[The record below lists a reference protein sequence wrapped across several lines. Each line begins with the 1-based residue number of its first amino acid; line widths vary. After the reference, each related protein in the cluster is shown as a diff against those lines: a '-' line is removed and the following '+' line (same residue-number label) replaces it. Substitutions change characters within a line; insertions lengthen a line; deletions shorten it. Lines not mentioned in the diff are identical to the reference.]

1 MTFSVQAQPADAA
14 SWLRLAQRCEDAGFD
29 TLQAADHPGSC
40 AAPSVAL
47 AAAAAVTSR
56 IRLGAY
62 VSNAGVREPI
72 HLAADVATLDVV
84 SGGRARLGLGAGHTP
99 AEWQAIGRQRPDVRG
114 RVDRCL
120 AVAEAVV
127 ALLAGETVTRSE
139 PATRSEPVTDGEPV
153 TRSEPVTQGEPL
165 LKMVEARLDKPRPVQ
180 ERIPLTIGTAN
191 SRMLRWAGAHA
202 DIVGL
207 SGLGRTLEDGHR
219 HEARWRTDQVDHQV
233 EQVVA
238 GAAGRARPP
247 ALEALVQI
255 VAVSDDAEATAA
267 PHAERL
273 GMRAADLLEAPFVLI
288 GTGDEIRAAMRR
300 NEKRWGITRYA
311 VRADAVD
318 AIVDAGLLGVRASG

>member
-1 MTFSVQAQPADAA
+1 MTQVFSVQAQPTDAA
-14 SWLRLAQRCEDAGFD
+14 SWLRLAQRCEQAGFD

-47 AAAAAVTSR
+47 AAAAAVTTR

-72 HLAADVATLDVV
+72 HLAADVATLDVI

-99 AEWQAIGRQRPDVRG
+99 AEWRAIGRERPDVRG

-127 ALLAGETVTRSE
+127 ALLAGETVTRRE
-139 PATRSEPVTDGEPV
+139 PGETV
-153 TRSEPVTQGEPL
+153 TRREPL
-165 LKMVEARLDKPRPVQ
+165 LEMAEARLDKPRPVQ
-180 ERIPLTIGTAN
+180 DRIPLTIGTAN
-191 SRMLRWAGAHA
+191 SRILRWAGQHA

-219 HEARWRTDQVDHQV
+219 HEARWRPDQVDRQI
-233 EQVVA
+233 EQVVT
-238 GAAGRARPP
+238 GAATRAEPP

-255 VAVSDDAEATAA
+255 VAVTDDAEAAAA
-267 PHAERL
+267 PHAENL
-273 GMRAADLLEAPFVLI
+273 GMPVPELLEAPFVLI
-288 GTGDEIRAAMRR
+288 GTGDEIRAAMAR

-318 AIVDAGLLGVRASG
+318 AIVDAGLVRA

>member
-1 MTFSVQAQPADAA
+1 MSFSVQARPADAV
-14 SWLRLAQRCEDAGFD
+14 SWLRLAQRCERAGFD
-29 TLQAADHPGSC
+29 TLLAADHPGSC
-40 AAPSVAL
+40 AAPNVAL

-56 IRLGAY
+56 IMLGAY

-72 HLAADVATLDVV
+72 HLAADVATLDVI

-99 AEWQAIGRQRPDVRG
+99 AEWRAIGKERPDVRG

-120 AVAEAVV
+120 AVTEAVV

-139 PATRSEPVTDGEPV
+139 P
-153 TRSEPVTQGEPL
+153 L
-165 LKMVEARLDKPRPVQ
+165 LEMAGARLDEPRPVQ
-180 ERIPLTIGTAN
+180 NRIPLTLGTAN

-219 HEARWRTDQVDHQV
+219 HEARWRSDQVDRQV

-247 ALEALVQI
+247 AVEALVQI
-255 VAVSDDAEATAA
+255 VVVTGDAEAAAA
-267 PHAERL
+267 PHAQRL
-273 GMRAADLLEAPFVLI
+273 GIPVTDLLDAPFVLI
-288 GTGDEIRAAMRR
+288 GTGDEIRAAMAR

-311 VRADAVD
+311 VRADAAD
-318 AIVDAGLLGVRASG
+318 AIVGAGLLGG

>member
-1 MTFSVQAQPADAA
+1 MNPVFSVQAQPGDAA
-14 SWLRLAQRCEDAGFD
+14 SWLQLAIRCEQAGFD

-72 HLAADVATLDVV
+72 HLAADVVTLDVV

-99 AEWQAIGRQRPDVRG
+99 AEWRAVGRERPDVRG

-120 AVAEAVV
+120 AVAEAVM
-127 ALLAGETVTRSE
+127 ALLAGATVTRQE
-139 PATRSEPVTDGEPV
+139 PQLAMIG
-153 TRSEPVTQGEPL
+153 
-165 LKMVEARLDKPRPVQ
+165 ARLEQPRPVQ
-180 ERIPLTIGTAN
+180 ERIPLTLGTAN
-191 SRMLRWAGAHA
+191 SRMLRWAGEHA

-219 HEARWRTDQVDHQV
+219 HEARWRTAQIDQQV
-233 EQVVA
+233 EQVLA
-238 GAAGRARPP
+238 GAAGRAELP

-255 VAVSDDAEATAA
+255 VEVTDDAEAAAA
-267 PHAERL
+267 PHAERI
-273 GMRAADLLEAPFVLI
+273 GMPVAELLEAPFALI
-288 GTGDEIRAAMRR
+288 GTGDEIRAALAR

-311 VRADAVD
+311 VRAGAID
-318 AIVDAGLLGVRASG
+318 AIDGARLISA

>member
-1 MTFSVQAQPADAA
+1 MNPVFSVQAQPTDAA
-14 SWLRLAQRCEDAGFD
+14 SWLRLAVRCERAGFD
-29 TLQAADHPGSC
+29 TLLAADHPGSC

-47 AAAAAVTSR
+47 AAAASVTSR

-84 SGGRARLGLGAGHTP
+84 SGGRARLGLGAGHTT
-99 AEWQAIGRQRPDVRG
+99 AEWQAIGRERPDVRG

-127 ALLAGETVTRSE
+127 ALLAGETVTRH
-139 PATRSEPVTDGEPV
+139 
-153 TRSEPVTQGEPL
+153 EPL
-165 LKMVEARLDKPRPVQ
+165 LTMVEARLAQPRPVR
-180 ERIPLTIGTAN
+180 ERIPLTVGTAN
-191 SRMLRWAGAHA
+191 SRMLRWAGEHA

-207 SGLGRTLEDGHR
+207 SGLGRTLPDGHR
-219 HEARWRTDQVDHQV
+219 HEARWRPGQVDQQI

-247 ALEALVQI
+247 ELEALVQI
-255 VAVSDDAEATAA
+255 VEVTDDAEAVAA

-273 GMRAADLLEAPFVLI
+273 GMPAAELLEAPFALI
-288 GTGDEIRAAMRR
+288 GTGEEVRAALAR
-300 NEKRWGITRYA
+300 NEKRWGITRYV
-311 VRADAVD
+311 VRTGAMD
-318 AIVDAGLLGVRASG
+318 AILAAGLVKAGG

>member
-1 MTFSVQAQPADAA
+1 MTFSVQAQPTDAA
-14 SWLRLAQRCEDAGFD
+14 SWLALARRCEEAGFD

-40 AAPSVAL
+40 ATPYVAL

-99 AEWQAIGRQRPDVRG
+99 AEWQAIGRQRPGVRG

-120 AVAEAVV
+120 AVAEAVM
-127 ALLAGETVTRSE
+127 ALLAGETVTR
-139 PATRSEPVTDGEPV
+139 R
-153 TRSEPVTQGEPL
+153 EPL
-165 LKMVEARLDKPRPVQ
+165 LEMVEARLDKPRPVQ
-180 ERIPLTIGTAN
+180 ERIPLTVGTAN
-191 SRMLRWAGAHA
+191 SRLLRWAGEHA

-207 SGLGRTLEDGHR
+207 SGLGRTLEDGHM
-219 HEARWRTDQVDHQV
+219 HEARWRTDQVDQQV

-238 GAAGRARPP
+238 GAAKRAAPP

-255 VAVSDDAEATAA
+255 VEVTDDAEAAAA
-267 PHAERL
+267 PHAQRL
-273 GMRAADLLEAPFVLI
+273 GMSAAELLEAPFVLI
-288 GTGDEIRAAMRR
+288 GTGDEIRAAMAR

-311 VRADAVD
+311 VRTGAMD
-318 AIVDAGLLGVRASG
+318 AIANVTSDFR